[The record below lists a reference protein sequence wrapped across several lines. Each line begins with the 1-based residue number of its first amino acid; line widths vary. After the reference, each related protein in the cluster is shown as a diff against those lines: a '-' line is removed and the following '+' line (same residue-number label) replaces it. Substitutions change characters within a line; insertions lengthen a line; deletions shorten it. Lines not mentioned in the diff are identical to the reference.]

1 MNSYLTRTTLAVS
14 SVLLVTGC
22 GTAGDVDTAGSAP
35 REQVQAVAGGTY
47 DGWAV
52 RARWDAP
59 SLCPWSPDQIERMME
74 SGRPLPGCVRRLQR
88 WFAEQYDARR

>member
-22 GTAGDVDTAGSAP
+22 GTTADVGTARSGP
-35 REQVQAVAGGTY
+35 REQVHAVAGGTY

-52 RARWDAP
+52 RARQDAP
-59 SLCPWSPDQIERMME
+59 SPCPWSPDQVERMME

-88 WFAEQYDARR
+88 WFAEQYDTRR

>member
-1 MNSYLTRTTLAVS
+1 MNSYLTRTALAVS
-14 SVLLVTGC
+14 SVVLITGC
-22 GTAGDVDTAGSAP
+22 GTAQDVDTAPAAP

-59 SLCPWSPDQIERMME
+59 TCPWSPDQIQRMMD
-74 SGRPLPGCVRRLQR
+74 SGRPLPVCVRRLQR